1 MPPPAELPI
10 VAGQPGSQLPAA
22 LADAL
27 AANPLF
33 AVDLF
38 DALPDVVFFIKDA
51 QGRYAAVN
59 QTLLARCGARN
70 KAALIGRTAPEVFGA
85 AWGEA
90 WLEQDRA
97 VLAGG
102 ADIVDR
108 LELHLYPDRDPGWC
122 LTRKLALRG
131 MDGTV
136 AGLCGIS
143 RDLAMADRK
152 NPAFRKLEKAVR
164 AIEHDF
170 ASALQIGDL
179 AQAAG
184 MSVSQLE
191 RYCVRIFQLTPR
203 QMIVKARIGAASR
216 LLAGTKAISYIAQ
229 ECGYSDHSAFSR
241 QFKAT
246 VGVTPADYRA
256 IMRAT

>member
-1 MPPPAELPI
+1 MTPTGIDQASL
-10 VAGQPGSQLPAA
+10 ASA
-22 LADAL
+22 LAFH
-27 AANPLF
+27 PLF

-38 DALPDVVFFIKDA
+38 DALPDVVFFVKDT
-51 QGRYAAVN
+51 QCRYAAVN
-59 QTLLARCGARN
+59 QTLLQRCGAKGKN
-70 KAALIGRTAPEVFGA
+70 ALIGRTAPEVFGA
-85 AWGEA
+85 AWGDA
-90 WLEQDRA
+90 WLEQDRL

-122 LTRKLALRG
+122 LTRKHALRG
-131 MDGTV
+131 ADGKV

-143 RDLAMADRK
+143 RDLAIADRK
-152 NPAFRKLEKAVR
+152 NPAFRKLEKALR
-164 AIEHDF
+164 AIENDYAGPLHI
-170 ASALQIGDL
+170 SEL

-256 IMRAT
+256 IIRAG

>member
-1 MPPPAELPI
+1 MSPADPAKGAAQLAEPL
-10 VAGQPGSQLPAA
+10 AG
-22 LADAL
+22 AL

-51 QGRYAAVN
+51 LGRYAAVN
-59 QTLLARCGARN
+59 QTLVARCGARD
-70 KAALIGRTAPEVFGA
+70 KAALLGRTAPDVFGA

-90 WLEQDRA
+90 WLEQDRT
-97 VLAGG
+97 VLAGS
-102 ADIVDR
+102 DIVDR

-122 LTRKLALRG
+122 LTRKLAMRG
-131 MDGTV
+131 MDGKV

-143 RDLAMADRK
+143 RDLGLADRK

-179 AQAAG
+179 AKAAG

-203 QMIVKARIGAASR
+203 QMIVKARIGAAST
-216 LLAGTKAISYIAQ
+216 LLAGTKAISFIAQ

>member
-1 MPPPAELPI
+1 MDSHLPD
-10 VAGQPGSQLPAA
+10 A
-22 LADAL
+22 LASAL

-33 AVDLF
+33 AAGLF

-51 QGRYAAVN
+51 QCRYAAVN
-59 QTLLARCGARN
+59 QTLISRCGAKD
-70 KAALIGRTAPEVFGA
+70 KAALLGRTAPEVFGA

-102 ADIVDR
+102 ADIIDR

-122 LTRKLALRG
+122 LTRKLVLRG
-131 MDGTV
+131 PDGKV

-152 NPAFRKLEKAVR
+152 NPAYRKLEKALR

-170 ASALQIGDL
+170 ASALHIGAL
-179 AQAAG
+179 AQSAG

-216 LLAGTKAISYIAQ
+216 LLAGSKAISFIAQ

-256 IMRAT
+256 IMRAA